1 MLKILLMGA
10 IITIGAAGSSFA
22 SVNTYPVN
30 YKPKSTPVFKGSN
43 GFLPNKNSHFQLTTG
58 DVTLYKFQELANAT
72 SFSNNI
78 SGNVSKIAVDRVASE
93 TKELSDLQ
101 IKYAERLNVL
111 PELLDNMSLL
121 ESLDYWYGTRYVYG
135 GTTKRGIDC
144 SAFVRAMYESVY
156 DIELPRTAREQYKEC
171 RRISTT
177 ELKEGD
183 LVFFNTRGGV
193 SHVGIYIR
201 NNKFAHSSSGRGV
214 VISDLFEDYY
224 VSRYI
229 GAGRLLDN
237 DSKITNP
244 FLVKK

>member
-1 MLKILLMGA
+1 
-10 IITIGAAGSSFA
+10 
-22 SVNTYPVN
+22 
-30 YKPKSTPVFKGSN
+30 
-43 GFLPNKNSHFQLTTG
+43 
-58 DVTLYKFQELANAT
+58 
-72 SFSNNI
+72 
-78 SGNVSKIAVDRVASE
+78 
-93 TKELSDLQ
+93 
-101 IKYAERLNVL
+101 
-111 PELLDNMSLL
+111 
-121 ESLDYWYGTRYVYG
+121 
-135 GTTKRGIDC
+135 
-144 SAFVRAMYESVY
+144 MYESVY